1 MDVRLRGT
9 FNGAQRVLAG
19 GDSCKLRQFWARDTL
34 LLENV
39 QNAQLLKAE
48 IKQSTQ
54 PVAARKTS
62 VRKRGVPPDY
72 HLKSLPGH
80 AQRG

>member
-1 MDVRLRGT
+1 M
-9 FNGAQRVLAG
+9 AG
-19 GDSCKLRQFWARDTL
+19 GDICNRRKFQARDTL

-39 QNAQLLKAE
+39 LNAQLIKTE

-54 PVAARKTS
+54 PVAARKTT
-62 VRKRGVPPDY
+62 VRKRELPPDY

-80 AQRG
+80 AQ